1 MALNRLSEKGSWTLD
16 ALKLELKELVV
27 EDGPIKMTGF
37 SMPEIDHII
46 IGEKPAAVETG
57 PRRLRWMQ
65 NPSCG
70 LATSLPW
77 VNTESF
83 AEILSTPAFLTC
95 SCLAMTRRG

>member
-27 EDGPIKMTGF
+27 EDAPIKMTGF

-57 PRRLRWMQ
+57 P
-65 NPSCG
+65 
-70 LATSLPW
+70 LAPE
-77 VNTESF
+77 VDAKPIVRVGDIF
-83 AEILSTPAFLTC
+83 ALYRPQHS
-95 SCLAMTRRG
+95 